1 MISSPA
7 YERSKD
13 LFRLS
18 REAFLGRERVN
29 ESDLLPLDKGL
40 FFYTDFLEMT
50 DYLSFLFSDFLS
62 LLLILLFDFSLEY
75 LGLR

>member
-29 ESDLLPLDKGL
+29 ESDRLPLDKGL